1 MGKGTAKKSKLFST
15 YLVRSYYIVLK
26 KSCLNYENQAEKSK
40 NKLDKAIIRLKS
52 KNRLDKAIIRLESKI
67 RLDYLKISLI
77 RSSKAEMLGICLARL
92 YPLLSELEFFPQ
104 KPPITCQRL
113 SIANVNAI

>member
-1 MGKGTAKKSKLFST
+1 MLFST

-52 KNRLDKAIIRLESKI
+52 KIRLDKAIIRI
-67 RLDYLKISLI
+67 AYLKISLI

-113 SIANVNAI
+113 SIASVNAI